1 MPGYNTSPSGLSAVG
16 SKGDA
21 ALSAAKAGSPK
32 GSSGTYSD
40 RPEAPYAGPAGVSGN
55 SINKPAVPKPAGST
69 SDTGREKP

>member
-40 RPEAPYAGPAGVSGN
+40 RPEAPQAGPGSISSNA
-55 SINKPAVPKPAGST
+55 INKPASPKP
-69 SDTGREKP
+69 